1 MNMAQNLLDQ
11 WWVLDAGNH
20 SELATAFWASLD
32 VDGEDAFE
40 PLHPTHGR
48 HGLVTFHGTLRSLRY
63 DAITML
69 EIGRKYT
76 VETSQIHAW
85 AWNQCRQAGNE
96 VQRFQHDM
104 GRSIPEGM
112 FVAVNDTAPAINTEA
127 FGGDRRAGDV
137 AAQTFQA

>member
-11 WWVLDAGNH
+11 WWVLDTGDH

-85 AWNQCRQAGNE
+85 A
-96 VQRFQHDM
+96 
-104 GRSIPEGM
+104 
-112 FVAVNDTAPAINTEA
+112 
-127 FGGDRRAGDV
+127 
-137 AAQTFQA
+137 

>member
-1 MNMAQNLLDQ
+1 VKPRRVQAITLRLPPHALIGTRARLLA
-11 WWVLDAGNH
+11 LRANRHTRLAG
-20 SELATAFWASLD
+20 ARVSLD

-85 AWNQCRQAGNE
+85 AWNQCRQVGNDKSAG
-96 VQRFQHDM
+96 
-104 GRSIPEGM
+104 
-112 FVAVNDTAPAINTEA
+112 
-127 FGGDRRAGDV
+127 
-137 AAQTFQA
+137 